1 MPKTIDVIKPP
12 KETEGNIEE
21 KHLVLVA
28 KAVTELL
35 KIDDDK
41 LGTIAGSLK
50 AELTQL
56 IKDAKSGYLTA
67 RQSAARD
74 FIKRVNNTIN
84 SANDLLAK
92 GTASKSWTFE
102 DAKLSAP
109 PDMKLAADDL
119 VDLLKK
125 AGNLYATKI
134 GTVVGG
140 SEAKSGKKIDG
151 LNYPSARI
159 DVQSPPAKGYHNV
172 QFQIGKA
179 SVACVLF
186 ADEDELKEVEANLK
200 ESLKKKKKA
209 VSPASQSV
217 K

>member
-1 MPKTIDVIKPP
+1 MPKKIAIVRPPEIID
-12 KETEGNIEE
+12 E
-21 KHLVLVA
+21 KALPAVA
-28 KAVTELL
+28 KAVSELL
-35 KIDDDK
+35 QVDDEKLSKIS
-41 LGTIAGSLK
+41 GALK
-50 AELTQL
+50 AELAQL
-56 IKDAKSGYLTA
+56 IKDAKSGYLGA
-67 RQSAARD
+67 RQTAAKD
-74 FIKRVNNTIN
+74 FFQRVNNAIN
-84 SANDLLAK
+84 TANDLLAK
-92 GTASKSWTFE
+92 GAAAKSWTFE

-109 PDMKLAADDL
+109 ADMRLATEDL
-119 VDLLKK
+119 VELLKR

-140 SEAKSGKKIDG
+140 SEIKSGKKLDG

-172 QFQIGKA
+172 QFQIGTK

-186 ADEDELKEVEANLK
+186 ADEDEIGAVEAHLK

-209 VSPASQSV
+209 ISPSSQSV